1 MIQRNIGVFCIVEHG
16 NKILLVKK
24 NYDNRHWILPGGAVE
39 IGEATLEALVREV
52 WEETGQIVCD
62 AEFVAAFFS
71 KDHYSM
77 ALCFYA
83 ALASVAPFSF
93 DPQELSEVG
102 FFAWD
107 GLPKPMSPRHAR
119 WLEFYRAYGTA
130 KPNNLAD
137 LM

>member
-1 MIQRNIGVFCIVEHG
+1 MTQRNIGVFCIVEHDD
-16 NKILLVKK
+16 KILLVKK

-39 IGEATLEALVREV
+39 LGEATREALVREV
-52 WEETGQIVCD
+52 REESGQIVCD

-77 ALCFYA
+77 ALCFHA
-83 ALASVAPFSF
+83 TLASVSPLSF
-93 DPQELSEVG
+93 NPQELSEVG

-107 GLPKPMSPRHAR
+107 GLPKPLSPRHAR
-119 WLEFYRAYGTA
+119 WLEIYRNYGTA
-130 KPNNLAD
+130 TPNNLLD